1 MKTIRVLD
9 DIYAVPVNDLLDK
22 ELKNTY
28 YILYAP
34 KAGAS
39 SVVDKAFLDNINGK
53 EPSSY
58 KQIKAFSSTHLWE
71 QVKSENS
78 SSFSPEILYILPNY
92 KCNLSCTY
100 CYAAK
105 GRSSKEIDKDE
116 LISAIHSFF
125 SLQQKQAG
133 GKKKK
138 IRITFMG
145 GGEPLLSWNIVKAAV
160 EEAYLLATEGEYEL
174 TVTIITNGTILSDE
188 ILHTLKKYNI
198 RVNVSFDI
206 TPQLQA
212 LQRGHHERVS
222 KNIARMLDSGIKLLI
237 RSTITPQS
245 APQLRLVA
253 EYAVNHFNSLKQI
266 AFEPVTDETLSPN
279 KLRAFL
285 ETFRASFFEAKEYLS
300 EHGISLLTSDII
312 SSVKPSYRHCQGSI
326 SINPEL
332 SITACPCFSST
343 QEKGYTENVIGELHD
358 SELIIDDSLYS
369 AILPDAESIFGDCRD
384 CYARWHCAGGCVH
397 QRIVYTPEQMHE
409 ICRHT
414 RYMLRM
420 ILFEKIN
427 NELKTQHNCSLK
439 ELLV

>member
-9 DIYAVPVNDLLDK
+9 DIYAIPINDLIGK
-22 ELKNTY
+22 ELKKTY

-34 KAGAS
+34 KAGTS
-39 SVVDKAFLDNINGK
+39 CVVDKDFLDNIHRKG
-53 EPSSY
+53 PSSY
-58 KQIKAFSSTHLWE
+58 QQLKAFSSSHLWE
-71 QVKSENS
+71 QVKFENS

-105 GRSSKEIDKDE
+105 GRSSKEIGKDE
-116 LISAIHSFF
+116 LIHAIHSFF
-125 SLQQKQAG
+125 SLQRKKSG
-133 GKKKK
+133 EKKKK

-145 GGEPLLSWNIVKAAV
+145 GGEPLLSWNIVKATV

-174 TVTIITNGTILSDE
+174 TVTIITNGTILTDE
-188 ILHTLKKYNI
+188 ILHTLQKYNI
-198 RVNVSFDI
+198 RVNISFDI

-212 LQRGHHERVS
+212 LQRGHHEQVS
-222 KNIARMLDSGIKLLI
+222 QNITRMLNSGIKLLI

-279 KLRAFL
+279 KLREFL

-300 EHGISLLTSDII
+300 EHGITLLTSDII

-343 QEKGYTENVIGELHD
+343 QEKGYAENVIGGMSD
-358 SELIIDDSLYS
+358 SHLIIDDSLYS
-369 AILPDAESIFGDCRD
+369 SILPDAESLSGICRD
-384 CYARWHCAGGCVH
+384 CFARWHCAGGCVH
-397 QRIVYTPEQMHE
+397 QRIVYTSEQMHE

-414 RYMLRM
+414 RHMLRM

-427 NELKTQHNCSLK
+427 NEEKAQRNCSLK
-439 ELLV
+439 DILN